1 MAERRHAAI
10 STGSGAAGFGLEAT
24 RKFVGNGVRVV
35 VADIQDEAGRAI
47 KAELRG
53 KVRFIRCGMRREAG
67 MQAVVDLAVPE
78 LGGPDVM
85 YHNPGT
91 IGSAKGVD
99 ETSVEAWNAAM
110 EMLQTAIMLAIKV
123 AAPAL
128 KARGKGAIILT
139 SAAAGVAL
147 GRRLYHRQGLG
158 RQIGRH
164 AVLKPGGQGTRI
176 NVIVPGAV
184 KTALREKHQLGQ
196 GMLQAGNLPGCSR
209 CR

>member
-10 STGSGAAGFGLEAT
+10 SAGSGAAGFGLEAT
-24 RKFVGNGVRVV
+24 RKFVGNGARVV

-53 KVRFIRCGMRREAG
+53 KVRFIRCGMRRKAG
-67 MQAVVDLAVPE
+67 MQAVVDLAVAE

-128 KARGKGAIILT
+128 KARKGAIILT
-139 SAAAGVAL
+139 SAAVGV
-147 GRRLYHRQGLG
+147 RLYHRQGLG
-158 RQIGRH
+158 LPDRPPCGADGRE
-164 AVLKPGGQGTRI
+164 ARARGST
-176 NVIVPGAV
+176 
-184 KTALREKHQLGQ
+184 
-196 GMLQAGNLPGCSR
+196 
-209 CR
+209 

>member
-1 MAERRHAAI
+1 M
-10 STGSGAAGFGLEAT
+10 
-24 RKFVGNGVRVV
+24 V

-53 KVRFIRCGMRREAG
+53 KVRFIRCGMRRKAG
-67 MQAVVDLAVPE
+67 MQAVVDLAVAE

-91 IGSAKGVD
+91 VGSAKGVD

-128 KARGKGAIILT
+128 KARKGAIILT
-139 SAAAGVAL
+139 SAAVGV
-147 GRRLYHRQGLG
+147 RLYHRQGLG
-158 RQIGRH
+158 LPDRPPCGADGRE
-164 AVLKPGGQGTRI
+164 ARARGST
-176 NVIVPGAV
+176 
-184 KTALREKHQLGQ
+184 
-196 GMLQAGNLPGCSR
+196 
-209 CR
+209 